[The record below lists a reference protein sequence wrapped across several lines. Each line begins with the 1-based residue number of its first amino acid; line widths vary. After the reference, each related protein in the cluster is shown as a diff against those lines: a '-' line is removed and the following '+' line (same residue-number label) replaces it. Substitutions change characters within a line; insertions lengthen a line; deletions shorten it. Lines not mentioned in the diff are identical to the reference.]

1 MHPIHPSFPPWCPY
15 VHSLYLCLYFRFA
28 FLKGHRLLI
37 FLVDIFILKISI
49 KKKRYLSYQLDKDC
63 LQSVP
68 LTSVIFQPLCFD
80 FIIIFQKVNLIF
92 WGEKW
97 HFYHPDTAERHLLV
111 WCTLFYPSLT
121 NTSTDITITFSQ
133 IKKLRL
139 KGMNEF
145 SQGTQLLREK
155 SKNQYQVFCIK
166 AMMKERKAE
175 QKEKEG
181 RKWGMERRKKER
193 GKEDIVSCVVKSY
206 RQK

>member
-80 FIIIFQKVNLIF
+80 FIIIFQKVNLF
-92 WGEKW
+92 FEARNG
-97 HFYHPDTAERHLLV
+97 
-111 WCTLFYPSLT
+111 
-121 NTSTDITITFSQ
+121 TSTTQTLQRGTF
-133 IKKLRL
+133 LC
-139 KGMNEF
+139 GVHYF
-145 SQGTQLLREK
+145 TQ
-155 SKNQYQVFCIK
+155 
-166 AMMKERKAE
+166 
-175 QKEKEG
+175 
-181 RKWGMERRKKER
+181 
-193 GKEDIVSCVVKSY
+193 VSRTP
-206 RQK
+206 RQTLPSPFHR